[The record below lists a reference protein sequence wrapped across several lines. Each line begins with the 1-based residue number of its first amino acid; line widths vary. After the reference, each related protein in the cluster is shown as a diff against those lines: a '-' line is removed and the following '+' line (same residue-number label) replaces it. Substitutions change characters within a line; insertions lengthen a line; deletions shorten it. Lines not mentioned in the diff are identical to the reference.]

1 MAGKKREAPVVG
13 PVMRKPEPKPERSEP
28 KKAKP
33 GWCKFQSRAR
43 CYVEGVLLEDAEQ
56 EITLSPAGS
65 YRQRNSKVLYLL
77 EGEVPVFELPDGMEK
92 GSEDAKLAEAT
103 FVDDLDDGDP
113 KVGPARKDLTL
124 IKQG

>member
-1 MAGKKREAPVVG
+1 MAGAKRAVAAVG
-13 PVMRKPEPKPERSEP
+13 PVMRKPEPKVEAAAT

-43 CYVEGVLLEDAEQ
+43 SYVEGVLLEDAEQ

-65 YRQRNSKVLYLL
+65 YRQRNSKVLYLV
-77 EGEVPVFELPDGMEK
+77 EGDVPVFDTEINKEAQPKEWR
-92 GSEDAKLAEAT
+92 EAEAL
-103 FVDDLDDGDP
+103 FIDDLDDGDP
-113 KVGPARKDLTL
+113 KVGAAPGGLKL